1 MSAEFRWPQ
10 RVNCSTVHVPVTV
23 LRSESFPHRLQHLIR
38 IVRGIRWPN
47 ETSMCGTV
55 PMSRQ

>member
-1 MSAEFRWPQ
+1 ML
-10 RVNCSTVHVPVTV
+10 
-23 LRSESFPHRLQHLIR
+23 LRSEGFPHRLQHLIR

-55 PMSRQ
+55 PMRRQR